1 MSAITMDGMAQSRI
15 RNIQKRLFLRLLTM
29 RFVFEHNEKVHKT
42 YNELL
47 LNALNSIYCT
57 WLKLFQKSGKSN
69 NFRINYVNNFVLK
82 PKLIFK
88 KDDKKSRGE
97 SKCNSISIG
106 LCRTNDFFD
115 FTFIFCQPKLYE
127 IYHFLVKLSCV

>member
-1 MSAITMDGMAQSRI
+1 
-15 RNIQKRLFLRLLTM
+15 M

-88 KDDKKSRGE
+88 EDDKKSRGGG
-97 SKCNSISIG
+97 K
-106 LCRTNDFFD
+106 
-115 FTFIFCQPKLYE
+115 QMQLYKHR
-127 IYHFLVKLSCV
+127 IM